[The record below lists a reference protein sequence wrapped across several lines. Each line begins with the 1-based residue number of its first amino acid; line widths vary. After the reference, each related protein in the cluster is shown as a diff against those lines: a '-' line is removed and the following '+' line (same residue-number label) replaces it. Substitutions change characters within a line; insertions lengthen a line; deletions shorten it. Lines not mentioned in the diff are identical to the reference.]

1 MTTERGAGPGVDL
14 ADINEPLRG
23 SKSIDWSIAYLC
35 DTILAE
41 GQIDLDPDYQRGRV
55 WTEQQQRA
63 FVGHVLEGG
72 SMPDLWMRVLKEGE
86 ATGQPPFYE
95 CVDGKQRVLAMLAWW
110 EGRIP
115 AQLSKE
121 NGSREIWAE
130 DLSRSELTRLRLDI
144 MPRVQLL
151 EGYSRKQILR
161 VYLRL
166 NRGIPHTEAELE
178 RVQALYEAEP

>member
-1 MTTERGAGPGVDL
+1 
-14 ADINEPLRG
+14 
-23 SKSIDWSIAYLC
+23 
-35 DTILAE
+35 
-41 GQIDLDPDYQRGRV
+41 
-55 WTEQQQRA
+55 
-63 FVGHVLEGG
+63 
-72 SMPDLWMRVLKEGE
+72 MRVLQEGE
-86 ATGQPPFYE
+86 ASGRPPFYE
-95 CVDGKQRVLAMLAWW
+95 CVDGKQRILAMLAWW
-110 EGRIP
+110 KGRIP